1 MSDNVSKLNTRRPH
15 RAAKR
20 VVVFVLLAVFV
31 CAAVALYVFRDSLN
45 LDAARRFVRY
55 LDVRSAA
62 EAERITFDAHSA
74 NQYADV
80 NGSLAIAS
88 VSGLRVYTDQGE
100 ELSAVLASLT
110 TPQVNCGG
118 KFAMAYDAGG
128 YCLVAAHASKGEVLS
143 VSTTEPIFDADI
155 ASDGSICYVS
165 SESGYKTVA
174 YVYNDKQQMIYRW
187 LSSSQFLPL
196 CTVNSGAKT
205 LACVSMG
212 QSGGIYES
220 SVVLL
225 KTDSDQI
232 EKTISLGNEMIY
244 DLKFTDAATLCA
256 VGESSVSFLTAEGAR
271 LGKYDYADAYL
282 KDFTFGGSGFLTLT
296 LNMYKAGNRYRVVT
310 VGQDGEALGT
320 LSTDAQILDVSAAGG
335 YVAVLTAQQLT
346 IYDQALNV
354 YAEQENTAAATA
366 VVMRDDGSAILLGS
380 GQGVLFV
387 P

>member
-128 YCLVAAHASKGEVLS
+128 YCLVAAHASKGEA
-143 VSTTEPIFDADI
+143 IFDADI

-271 LGKYDYADAYL
+271 LGRYDYADASL
-282 KDFTFGGSGFLTLT
+282 KACTFGG
-296 LNMYKAGNRYRVVT
+296 R
-310 VGQDGEALGT
+310 
-320 LSTDAQILDVSAAGG
+320 
-335 YVAVLTAQQLT
+335 
-346 IYDQALNV
+346 
-354 YAEQENTAAATA
+354 
-366 VVMRDDGSAILLGS
+366 
-380 GQGVLFV
+380 GVL
-387 P
+387 PRTRKL